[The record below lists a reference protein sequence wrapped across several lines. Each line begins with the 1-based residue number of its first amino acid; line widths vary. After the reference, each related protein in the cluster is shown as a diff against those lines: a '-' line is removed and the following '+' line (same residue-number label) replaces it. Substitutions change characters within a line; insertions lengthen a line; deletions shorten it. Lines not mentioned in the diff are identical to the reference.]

1 MVRRLAVRY
10 RDPVTRRSERR
21 VLAGA
26 LAAALGAASCGGD
39 EVPDIA
45 YCDDVADW
53 DEAAAALE
61 EEVLELVNER
71 RAAGASCGGAGS
83 FAAAEPLTMSP
94 NLRCAARRHT
104 EDMVDRDYFSHV
116 SPEGGSPGDRIAEA
130 EYSFSTWGENI
141 AGGSA
146 TAAAVIDQWMGSD
159 GHCSNI
165 MSPAFTEIGVGYV
178 AGGAYGHTWTQV
190 FAAP

>member
-1 MVRRLAVRY
+1 MA
-10 RDPVTRRSERR
+10 
-21 VLAGA
+21 VLAA
-26 LAAALGAASCGGD
+26 TSCGDD

-45 YCDDVADW
+45 YCDAVADW

-71 RAAGASCGGAGS
+71 RAAGASCGGSGS
-83 FAAAEPLTMSP
+83 FAATAPLTMNA

-104 EDMVDRDYFSHV
+104 QDMVDRDYFSHS
-116 SPEGGSPGDRIAEA
+116 SPEGSSPADRITEA
-130 EYSFSTWGENI
+130 EYSYSTWGENI

-146 TAAAVIDQWMGSD
+146 TAAGVMDQWMGSD
-159 GHCSNI
+159 GHCANI
-165 MSPAFTEIGVGYV
+165 MNPSFSEIGVGYV
-178 AGGAYGHTWTQV
+178 GGGAYGHTWTQV